1 VLAEQLD
8 QEAVGMT
15 GPDSVRVSSLVR
27 KVFQVEGHDRV
38 GTAADCRGENVPVLG
53 ITPQLIDEII
63 EAVDQRFRAK
73 ASRIMATRRPAC
85 SGATPTFGRFLCT
98 SSRIGSDHSG

>member
-1 VLAEQLD
+1 MLAEQLD

-53 ITPQLIDEII
+53 IAPQLIDEVI
-63 EAVDQRFRAK
+63 EAVDQRFRAEGFTHHGDP
-73 ASRIMATRRPAC
+73 ATSLLGRHSDLRKVPLHLVQDRFRP
-85 SGATPTFGRFLCT
+85 
-98 SSRIGSDHSG
+98 